1 MTASRGRSADL
12 VMTNI
17 GQLLAMAGD
26 GARFAVSADA
36 AVWVA
41 DGRVRYAGPERR
53 LPPEADGAV
62 VDAGRRL
69 VTPGLVDAHTH
80 LLYAGQRAQ
89 EVALRARGAGYL
101 EMLQAGGGILATVS
115 ATAAASDDD
124 VLAATRAR
132 LGEALR
138 TGTTTL
144 ELKTGYG
151 LTPAAELRLM
161 RLAETLRAEGP
172 QRLVLTFLGAHAL
185 PPSHRGDPARFLGEM
200 AATHAALVGRADF
213 VDIFLEPGVFDAAAA
228 EPYLA
233 AAQQRGLAIKV
244 HVDELQDGGGAAVA
258 ARCGA
263 VSADHC
269 AYTSPE
275 GIAALKAAGTVAVLL
290 PGTAGYLH
298 PEHMAPARQFL
309 DAGVPI
315 AIASDGNPGSSP
327 TSCLGTLLPWA
338 AAWLHLTPEEVW
350 AAVTRGGAAALS
362 RADVGRLTAGSW
374 GDLVVWDTDD
384 YRVPCYRY
392 GANLVRGVYVGGQP
406 VVPERAEPDPP
417 ARPGATAHH

>member
-1 MTASRGRSADL
+1 MPPRPGPEGHPDDGIEGGAADM
-12 VMTNI
+12 VIANI
-17 GQLLAMAGD
+17 GQLLTMAGED
-26 GARFAVSADA
+26 GAECAAAAEA
-36 AVWVA
+36 AVWVE
-41 DGRVRYAGPERR
+41 DGRVRYAGPERG
-53 LPPEADGAV
+53 LPSEADGPV
-62 VDAGRRL
+62 VDAGGRL

-115 ATAAASDDD
+115 ATAAASDDE
-124 VLAATRAR
+124 VLAATRQR
-132 LGEALR
+132 LEEALHA
-138 TGTTTL
+138 GTTTL

-151 LTPAAELRLM
+151 LTPTAELRLLG
-161 RLAETLRAEGP
+161 LAEALRAEGP

-185 PPSHRGDPARFLGEM
+185 PASHAGAPARFLAEM
-200 AATHAALVGRADF
+200 AAVHPALLGRADF
-213 VDIFLEPGVFDAAAA
+213 VDIFLEPGVFEAEAA
-228 EPYLA
+228 EEYLA
-233 AAQQRGLAIKV
+233 QARQQGLAVKV

-258 ARCGA
+258 ARRGA

-269 AYTSPE
+269 AYTSPA
-275 GIAALKAAGTVAVLL
+275 GIAALQAAGTVAVLL

-309 DAGVPI
+309 DQGVRI

-350 AAVTRGGAAALS
+350 TAVTRGGAAALG
-362 RADVGRLTAGSW
+362 RVDVGQLAAGAW

-384 YRVPCYRY
+384 YRVPCHRY
-392 GANLVRGVYVGGQP
+392 GANLVQAVYIGGQR
-406 VVPERAEPDPP
+406 VVP
-417 ARPGATAHH
+417 